1 MYKIEG
7 NIIEG
12 IDPFIK
18 FQTIKNPPAKRFVG
32 NEKVIRTGRKSRQL
46 ITILV
51 YFVFFLIS
59 PETNG

>member
-18 FQTIKNPPAKRFVG
+18 FQTIKNPPAKQFVG
-32 NEKVIRTGRKSRQL
+32 NEKVIRTGRKSRHSP
-46 ITILV
+46 
-51 YFVFFLIS
+51 VFFFNLAGK
-59 PETNG
+59 EWVDGNAR